1 MCAVYC
7 APGEANGDEVGFV
20 LAAVD
25 RNIEQNAADL
35 PILIGFGSRISGQVA
50 GHGKRVQIRHCYL
63 PPKILLFLFV
73 YVKEQPLS

>member
-1 MCAVYC
+1 MVLPQAFQENIQQAIDIPAHNKNQFLLHVCRVLRA
-7 APGEANGDEVGFV
+7 GEANGDEVGFV

-50 GHGKRVQIRHCYL
+50 R
-63 PPKILLFLFV
+63 
-73 YVKEQPLS
+73 